1 MVSKMG
7 AIVGPHTHGW
17 WILLHLVLF
26 VFWLGGDLGV
36 FYSSRYVLKPD
47 LTPAARATALSV
59 MSGLDLGPKV
69 CLVLFLPSGVTLMA
83 LEPHGAQLFGAPVFA
98 WWRVALVWLFAL
110 AWLAATVA
118 GHRAPGRFPWVRR
131 ADWAIRI
138 GVIAALAAVAAYTL
152 FADRPFGVTTEPRWL
167 GGKVALYTAAIA
179 CGLGIRLTLRP
190 FGAAFGTLMGG
201 GSTPEIERVLKRS
214 VDGCLPYV
222 FGIWTAVLGAA
233 ALGVFKPGAHL

>member
-1 MVSKMG
+1 MG
-7 AIVGPHTHGW
+7 AHAHGW

-47 LTPAARATALSV
+47 LTPAARATALNV
-59 MSGLDLGPKV
+59 MSGLDLGPKI

-83 LEPHGAQLFGAPVFA
+83 LDPHGAELLGAPA
-98 WWRVALVWLFAL
+98 LDRWRVALVWAFAL
-110 AWLAATVA
+110 AWLAATIA
-118 GHRAPGRFPWVRR
+118 DHRTHGRFPWVRR
-131 ADWAIRI
+131 ADWTIRI
-138 GVIAALAAVAAYTL
+138 ALIAALAAVAAYTL
-152 FADRPFGVTTEPRWL
+152 LADRPFGVTTEPRWL

-190 FGAAFGTLMGG
+190 FGPAFGALTGG
-201 GSTPEIERVLKRS
+201 GSTPEVERTLRRS

-222 FGIWTAVLGAA
+222 FGIWAAVLGAA
-233 ALGVFKPGAHL
+233 ALGVFKPGADL